1 MAAGVR
7 RGGAPGGGGRAA
19 ATVRPA
25 EGEAARERRR
35 PGGVGPPVGGGRRR
49 GRGGGRAARRRAW
62 LGLAAMEGGGGG
74 GGGRR
79 SRGRRRRRGRSSLL
93 RLDEFQSQKAINR
106 RPLLRP
112 VERGLSAGCRLSFP
126 TAASP
131 SYMSPCDSLQS
142 CISKPRKAPT
152 ATSSG
157 ARKSLT
163 LMEGSGAPTLPE
175 SQNEVGEQSLDSTA
189 GRGHHRERTPLPLR
203 LTG

>member
-1 MAAGVR
+1 MAGDWN
-7 RGGAPGGGGRAA
+7 G
-19 ATVRPA
+19 
-25 EGEAARERRR
+25 
-35 PGGVGPPVGGGRRR
+35 
-49 GRGGGRAARRRAW
+49 
-62 LGLAAMEGGGGG
+62 M
-74 GGGRR
+74 
-79 SRGRRRRRGRSSLL
+79 
-93 RLDEFQSQKAINR
+93 
-106 RPLLRP
+106 LRP
-112 VERGLSAGCRLSFP
+112 VELGLSAGCRLSFP

-189 GRGHHRERTPLPLR
+189 GRGHHRERTPLPLPLR